1 MKKMTFRR
9 VALINPGGKK
19 GLGFLVDE
27 IPIGLEYIAASL
39 EEDVDEVHIVDM
51 GHENHQFQYFLDT
64 LNPELIGITMSATE
78 HKEGLRLAEIAKKH
92 GVTTVLG
99 GYHPTAIPEELLSHS
114 CVDIVVR
121 GEGELTMKELVQK
134 GSPEGVLG
142 LTYKKGDKIIHN
154 PDRPLIEDLDSLPF
168 PARHLRR
175 IKYRNHMDTKNIEY
189 DVITMSRGC
198 WGRCSFC
205 CEPYMGR
212 NQMRFRS
219 PESIIKEVDEIV
231 KFHKG
236 RPLKIFVTDPHF
248 MGDPKTIDRFCDLLE
263 KHGFNV
269 VFSVMT
275 RVDSI
280 VRHPELVK
288 KMCDNGILTYE
299 LGFETP
305 NLRHLKDVN
314 KGITPET
321 QRKAVQI
328 LRDNGAGFSGTFVI
342 GLPGQTEEEIKEFPG
357 YAKKIGLFSAAFGI
371 ATPFPGTEFYKNL
384 EKEGLIFEK
393 DWTKY
398 DEMHSVFH
406 LNPISP
412 QRLEELESYCMARF
426 WTLKTLLDGAV
437 ILQKRMNKKI
447 SLKSF
452 VDEVLR
458 KITFIENAGYDIR
471 EEETVSHIKVVMD
484 AMIDAEQ
491 EERDRRIY
499 VHDALA
505 VSIFLKILGRQNIQI
520 TVRCDDKIIS
530 HYFKTTSK
538 SVDYE
543 VFSGIKDDATIK
555 IEINVNKVFDSY
567 KGSSNYNLMNYLF
580 IFNQARSIS
589 DIWNLLRLCSALMID
604 LSSSYLKNKLTVI
617 T

>member
-1 MKKMTFRR
+1 MTFRR

-92 GVTTVLG
+92 GVATVLG
-99 GYHPTAIPEELLSHS
+99 GYHPTAIPEELLLQSY
-114 CVDIVVR
+114 VDIIVR
-121 GEGELTMKELVQK
+121 GEGELTMKELVQR

-142 LTYKKGDKIIHN
+142 LSYKKGGQIIHN

-205 CEPYMGR
+205 CEPYMSKG
-212 NQMRFRS
+212 QMRFRS
-219 PESIIKEVDEIV
+219 PSNVINELMEIIKY
-231 KFHKG
+231 HKG
-236 RPLKIFVTDPHF
+236 KPLKIFVTDPHF
-248 MGDPKTIDRFCDLLE
+248 MGDPKTIDQLCDLLT
-263 KHGFNV
+263 KHRFNV

-288 KMCDNGILTYE
+288 KMCDNGILIYE

-305 NLRHLKDVN
+305 NLRHLQDVK

-321 QRKAVQI
+321 HRMAVQI

-342 GLPGQTEEEIKEFPG
+342 GLPGQTEEEIKEFPA

-371 ATPFPGTEFYKNL
+371 ATPFPGTEFYNEL
-384 EKEGLIFEK
+384 EKEGLIFEN

-398 DEMHSVFH
+398 DEMHSVFN
-406 LNPISP
+406 LNPLSP

-426 WTLKTLLDGAV
+426 WTLKTLLDGTRV
-437 ILQKRMNKKI
+437 LQRRMNKEI
-447 SLKSF
+447 SLKCF
-452 VDEVLR
+452 IDDVIR
-458 KITFIENAGYDIR
+458 KITFIENAGYDLR
-471 EEETVSHIKVVMD
+471 EEDTVNHIKVVMD

-491 EERDRRIY
+491 EEKYRRIY
-499 VHDALA
+499 VHDVLD
-505 VSIFLKILGRQNIQI
+505 VSRFLKILGRQKILV
-520 TVRCDDKIIS
+520 TVRCDEKTIS
-530 HYFKTTSK
+530 YYFHTTGK

-543 VFSGIKDDATIK
+543 VFSGIKDDATIN
-555 IEINVNKVFDSY
+555 INIDLNRALGSNKV
-567 KGSSNYNLMNYLF
+567 SNHYNVMNYLF
-580 IFNQARSIS
+580 IFEQARSILE
-589 DIWNLLRLCSALMID
+589 IWNLLRLCSALILD
-604 LSSSYLKNKLTVI
+604 LSSSYLKNKLTV
-617 T
+617 TT